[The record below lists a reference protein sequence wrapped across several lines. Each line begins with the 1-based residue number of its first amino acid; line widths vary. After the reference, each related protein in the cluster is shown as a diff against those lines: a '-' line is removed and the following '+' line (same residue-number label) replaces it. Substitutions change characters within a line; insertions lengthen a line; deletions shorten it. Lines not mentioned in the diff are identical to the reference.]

1 MVTEKISVGAHYGLR
16 DWLSQRITAL
26 VITLYTLL
34 VIALMF
40 ARGGE
45 PMDYAAW
52 RGLFDRGWFLV
63 VSFVFLIAV
72 YYHAW
77 VGVRNILMDYIKPT
91 GLRLFLQGLVIC
103 ALIAY
108 TGWGVQVLW
117 GSH

>member
-1 MVTEKISVGAHYGLR
+1 MVTAKISVGAHYGLG

-34 VIALMF
+34 VIVLMF

-45 PMDYAAW
+45 PLDYAAW
-52 RGLFDRGWFLV
+52 HGLFDRGWFRVL
-63 VSFVFLIAV
+63 SFLFLISV

-91 GLRLFLQGLVIC
+91 GLRLLLQGLVIC
-103 ALIAY
+103 ALVAY
-108 TGWGVQVLW
+108 TGWGVQVL
-117 GSH
+117 GGVR